1 MLRSNARER
10 PPGWNN
16 NYVVSACFGTAVEH
30 GDKGMLS
37 DLPRIWK
44 RPITFSRVNNAESS
58 RRQLKENR
66 QIVKETFH
74 FFFKALDLFWQMTKS
89 VVRRG
94 TTLPRVR
101 PSPTLAHKAKGYAFT
116 AHKNIPPHIIP
127 AGSGGGEMKD
137 WQRPNPVSLRDH
149 DETMC
154 NQVLYLVKKLSQWKF
169 TG

>member
-16 NYVVSACFGTAVEH
+16 NYVVSACFGTAVER

-44 RPITFSRVNNAESS
+44 RPITFSRENNAESS
-58 RRQLKENR
+58 RWQLKENR

-74 FFFKALDLFWQMTKS
+74 FFFKALDLFWQMAKS

-101 PSPTLAHKAKGYAFT
+101 PSPTLAHKAKAQVTLFQNT
-116 AHKNIPPHIIP
+116 KIPPPHHP
-127 AGSGGGEMKD
+127 SWEWWG
-137 WQRPNPVSLRDH
+137 RD
-149 DETMC
+149 EGLAKSKPC
-154 NQVLYLVKKLSQWKF
+154 VIAWPWWNNV
-169 TG
+169 